1 MKKIQFFLSLTVLM
15 GFLASCSTK
24 VDLYADYKDIPVIY
38 GLLDATKDTNYV
50 KIVRAFSGSDEATVD
65 ATQVALIADSCN
77 YPGKLNAK
85 IYRYKHAFGGTYNL
99 DGTIELDTMT
109 IHDKDSG
116 TFYFPNQRV
125 YYATSGIKPNT
136 DYDTYKY
143 RLEIVKGTDTISSET
158 GIVGGS
164 SFAITNVTL
173 DFVLEETTDNVKIF
187 FRPAANAAVY
197 HMELDFRFK
206 KTIGGVSTFHTIH
219 QSFGMRS
226 VESLGMENGD
236 TYFVSCDKNLLF
248 DLLSVARANDDQLH
262 TTYTYDPRNSLT
274 VSLAAGGDELYNYI
288 VINQGAGGLSQ
299 SIPDYTNINGGYGV
313 FSSRVNIKKTVK
325 LGYRAQADMTTFGFT
340 PEDF

>member
-1 MKKIQFFLSLTVLM
+1 MKKIQFFFSLTLLM
-15 GFLASCSTK
+15 GIFVSCSTK

-38 GLLDATKDTNYV
+38 GLLDATQDTNYIKV
-50 KIVRAFSGSDEATVD
+50 VRAFSGSDEATVD

-77 YPGKLNAK
+77 YPGKLDAK
-85 IYRYKHAFGGTYNL
+85 IYRYKHVYGTMYNL

-116 TFYFPNQRV
+116 TFYYPNQRV
-125 YYATSGIKPNT
+125 YYTTSGIKPNT

-143 RLEIVKGTDTISSET
+143 RLEIVKGMDTISSET

-164 SFAITNVTL
+164 HFAITNATL
-173 DFVLEETTDNVKIF
+173 DFVLDETNDNVKIF
-187 FRPAANAAVY
+187 FRPASNAAVY
-197 HMELDFRFK
+197 HMEFDFLFK

-219 QSFGMRS
+219 HSFGMKS
-226 VESLGMENGD
+226 VESLGMEDGN
-236 TYFVSCDKNLLF
+236 TYYVSCDKNLLF
-248 DLLSVARANDDQLH
+248 DLLDLARADDDQLH
-262 TTYTYDPRNSLT
+262 TTYTYDPRTSLT

-299 SIPDYTNINGGYGV
+299 SVPDYTNINGGYGV